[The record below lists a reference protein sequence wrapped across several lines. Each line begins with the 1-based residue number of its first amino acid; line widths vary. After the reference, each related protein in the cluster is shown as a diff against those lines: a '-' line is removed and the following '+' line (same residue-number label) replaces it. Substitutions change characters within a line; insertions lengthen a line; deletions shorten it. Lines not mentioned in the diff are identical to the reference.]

1 MSPEKLKYFVA
12 AFSIGICFACQAVAL
27 NIRHLGP
34 SQLATA
40 GTAAHFGNW
49 LRDWQES
56 LRRSYE
62 IPITR

>member
-27 NIRHLGP
+27 NIRHP
-34 SQLATA
+34 SATA
-40 GTAAHFGNW
+40 GAAAHFENW
-49 LRDWQES
+49 LRDWQAR

>member
-12 AFSIGICFACQAVAL
+12 AFSIGICFACLAVAL

-40 GTAAHFGNW
+40 GAEAHPENW
-49 LRDWQES
+49 L
-56 LRRSYE
+56 LRRH
-62 IPITR
+62 